1 MSHFSRYVYT
11 IMSDFMCFRNTFT
24 SDFCLNFNTFKR
36 HPPLLHLRN
45 LDLVEGDALDGG
57 LAALGKLPNG
67 IGGVWELAV
76 SGYDMPAFKRKSY
89 AEI

>member
-1 MSHFSRYVYT
+1 MCHFSRYVYT

-36 HPPLLHLRN
+36 HPPCSTFAISILSRETPLTA
-45 LDLVEGDALDGG
+45 DLPPW
-57 LAALGKLPNG
+57 GKLPNG

-76 SGYDMPAFKRKSY
+76 SGYDMPAFNIF
-89 AEI
+89 AAGI